1 MWPRLIAQLVELLP
15 HAARLLPMADNYLAS
30 RREGDRAQAAA
41 LAEFAD
47 GMRGDIGRVTDTYD
61 ALSRQLAD
69 QKQQI
74 LAIRESLDLAQTNS
88 TLQTKQLEW
97 ITSDVNSLRVW
108 VKFGMVI
115 IVLLL
120 SALIVLAVQIL
131 HSR

>member
-1 MWPRLIAQLVELLP
+1 
-15 HAARLLPMADNYLAS
+15 MADNYLAS
-30 RREGDRAQAAA
+30 RRERDRAQAAA

-74 LAIRESLDLAQTNS
+74 LALRESLDLAQTNS

>member
-74 LAIRESLDLAQTNS
+74 LALRESLDLAQTNS

>member
-30 RREGDRAQAAA
+30 RRERDRAQAAA

-74 LAIRESLDLAQTNS
+74 LALRESLDLAQTNS